1 MTNKVGMIVV
11 TITATIF
18 FSANPPMVSEA
29 RQEKEINLM
38 KLSSLSKENIK
49 LLDSTNT
56 IKLHL
61 EYFRLINDAKL
72 LELELQQIKLNTK

>member
-1 MTNKVGMIVV
+1 
-11 TITATIF
+11 
-18 FSANPPMVSEA
+18 
-29 RQEKEINLM
+29 M